1 MILDDKNISVIP
13 KFLSDSECE
22 WVISKC
28 LSELNLETA
37 SVHKSSTIE
46 YQKNTRKSK
55 VAFVDDL
62 NNINTKITNEIL
74 KRIPKQR
81 GYELYV
87 ETFQFTEY
95 NIGDYFDWHSDSD
108 DDIYKDRIYTI
119 VVQLNDEY
127 SSGDF
132 QLMLENSI
140 TLKPGKG
147 NMFIFP
153 SATLHRVKPVE
164 SGKRYSLVSW
174 LKLKKIENNKTELI

>member
-1 MILDDKNISVIP
+1 MILEDKGISVIP
-13 KFLSDSECE
+13 KFLSNEECE
-22 WVISKC
+22 WIMNKC
-28 LSELNLETA
+28 LSGLDLKDA
-37 SVHKSSTIE
+37 GVYDLYGRKS
-46 YQKNTRKSK
+46 QKKPRKSK

-74 KRIPKQR
+74 KRTPKQR

-87 ETFQFTEY
+87 ESFQFTEY
-95 NIGDYFDWHSDSD
+95 NVGDYFDWHSDSD
-108 DDIYKDRIYTI
+108 DDVFKDRIYTI
-119 VVQLNDEY
+119 VIQLNDEY
-127 SSGDF
+127 TSGDF

-153 SATLHRVKPVE
+153 STILHRVKPVE

-174 LKLKKIENNKTELI
+174 LKLKKIENSKTELI